1 MKRIITFLLFL
12 LAVIMAWG
20 QNQAI
25 VMSPEVATLGK
36 FGAYPVSHYTGSPD
50 IRIPLY
56 TLHTRQMEI
65 PVYLQ
70 YDASGFMPGKES
82 GKVGHDWTLFAGGA
96 ITRIV
101 NGVPDEFKCDGA
113 IFNMYGH
120 WYGLENDVDFN
131 NDSILH
137 LDQMDQIGFCETT
150 PDLFSFNFLGHCG
163 RFMID
168 HEGTAQVTGEGNYKV
183 NLDGFSI
190 QQVGGCTEES
200 TIVLTDGYGTRY
212 TFGGTRDALELSL
225 LPIINNTTGGNMPTT
240 IKNGVITSFY
250 LTKVETLSGEVV
262 CFNYLSDGFNAFS
275 GYSDHPSV
283 QKNCYYADACGS
295 FYGETNTENA
305 TNGIALET
313 TDALTKTVYLESIV
327 APSGTIRFNYKER
340 EQAFMQGPGGWNDS
354 IPLRLNDI
362 EVLTPSD
369 EHVKGIRLF
378 QSFVEAKENSFGKN
392 QKSQRMFLDSL
403 YIGREKYTLDY
414 SDRAQLPR
422 PETRGIDLRGFY
434 NGNDNNG
441 SLLPLNY
448 NGLDNV
454 NFSHRQPS
462 YTHASKAMLKK
473 ITYPTGGSTEFTY
486 ENHTYG
492 LAIRKHYG
500 SWHPLN
506 YFQNGTVGGLRIQ
519 KIEHSNG
526 EVKEY
531 EYKTV
536 HPDDGETVISSGV
549 FNDIKTYAFY
559 DSFENIGY
567 GITDLYLAEANGI
580 VHCSS
585 YAESEIVYSK
595 VTERI
600 GKEEG
605 YTVYE
610 YSTYED
616 APDLPFLGT
625 DTYAFTNE
633 ENLTDRTRYQLY
645 CMLSYTSQWPERG
658 KLKKQSEYKEE
669 GTLLRETL
677 YTYNTDGTRTQ
688 QAIYSAGIR
697 FLISGTYGITNS
709 VAYYYYPNWLT
720 RKEVYE
726 YVSPVNCAVTTTEY
740 AYNGSNKL
748 VNRVCI
754 TNSDGVEHRT
764 EYKYPVDN
772 KTVYGDMVNN
782 SFVVSPVIEE
792 KRFVNDV
799 LAVTKTN
806 GYQKYHGKFYALAY
820 INQAMGSGMACRQLT
835 VHSYDER
842 GNLLSQTEAG
852 KPTESYLW
860 GYNYQYPVASF
871 ANATLEEVAG
881 AIGSRRTAMAASL
894 TLSESDWNTLT
905 SLAASLPDADV
916 TCYRYKPLVGMTQ
929 MHEANKLD
937 TYYSYDSF
945 GRLIAKAV
953 VSPAE
958 EVMTA
963 AYHTVNKASSLTV
976 DWRSSASSYNQG
988 EQTFRV
994 NIKGGSW
1001 VNGYAWTLKSATG
1014 NTLGTGT
1021 EESFSYIFT
1030 SQGNYTLTCTVT
1042 DKVTQETKTLTRS
1055 FSISGYTIEF
1065 TGVSTTADY
1074 DLGNASTTATIV
1086 CQTATTLNFMLDYMV
1101 PPTVSDTYYEC
1112 IVGSYSTTGS
1122 GRNSKEFTVTLP
1134 AGTHRVELNV
1144 YSVISEAN
1152 VDLTITGV
1160 ETSGNVVGS
1169 NNYLN
1174 VYF

>member
-1 MKRIITFLLFL
+1 MKRITTFLLFL
-12 LAVIMAWG
+12 LAVMMAWG

-36 FGAYPVSHYTGSPD
+36 FGTYPVSHYTGSPD

-101 NGVPDEFKCDGA
+101 NGVPDEFKCHDA
-113 IFNMYGH
+113 IYKMYGH
-120 WYGLENDVDFN
+120 WYGLENKVDFN
-131 NDSILH
+131 NDSILR
-137 LDQMDQIGFCETT
+137 LEQMDKEGFCETT

-168 HEGTAQVTGEGNYKV
+168 HEGHAQVAGEGNYKID
-183 NLDGFSI
+183 LRGFKT
-190 QQVGGCTEES
+190 QKVGEITVVS
-200 TIVLTDGYGTRY
+200 TIVITDGNGTRY
-212 TFGGTRDALELSL
+212 TFGGSREALELSL
-225 LPIINNTTGGNMPTT
+225 VPIINNTTGGNMPAN
-240 IKNGVITSFY
+240 IANGVITSFY

-262 CFNYLSDGFNAFS
+262 QFNYLSDGFNVYS
-275 GYSDHPSV
+275 GYSDHPSIL
-283 QKNCYYADACGS
+283 KNCYYADACGS
-295 FYGETNTENA
+295 FYGKYNTENA
-305 TNGIALET
+305 TNGIAEKT

-327 APSGTIRFNYKER
+327 APSGIVHFHYKER
-340 EQAFMQGPGGWNDS
+340 EQAFMQGPEGWNDS

-362 EVLTPSD
+362 EVLTPSG
-369 EHVKGIRLF
+369 EHVKSIRLF

-403 YIGREKYTLDY
+403 YIGQDKYTLKY
-414 SDRAQLPR
+414 NERANLPR

-434 NGNDNNG
+434 NGNDNND
-441 SLLPLNY
+441 SLLPRNY
-448 NGLDNV
+448 YGLDSL
-454 NFSHRQPS
+454 NFDHRRPS
-462 YTHASKAMLKK
+462 YTHALKAMLNK
-473 ITYPTGGSTEFTY
+473 ITYPTGGSTSFCY

-492 LAIRKHYG
+492 LAIRKHFGNWY
-500 SWHPLN
+500 PLN
-506 YFQNGTVGGLRIQ
+506 YILNGQVGGLRIR

-531 EYKTV
+531 EYSTV
-536 HPDDGETVISSGV
+536 HPENGETIISSGV
-549 FNDIKTYAFY
+549 FSDIKTYALLDTFT
-559 DSFENIGY
+559 NIGSN
-567 GITDLYLAEANGI
+567 ITDLYIAEANGI

-600 GKEEG
+600 GRGQG

-610 YSTYED
+610 YTTYVD
-616 APDLPFLGT
+616 APDLPVLGGNT
-625 DTYAFTNE
+625 FKFSNAE
-633 ENLTDRTRYQLY
+633 ALTDEDKYLLY
-645 CMLSYTSQWPERG
+645 YMLSYTSQWPERG
-658 KLKKQSEYKEE
+658 KLKKQGEYKED

-677 YTYNTDGTRTQ
+677 YTYNTDTARTQ
-688 QAIYSAGIR
+688 QAIYSAGTR
-697 FLISGTYGITNS
+697 YSISGIYSIANS

-720 RKEVYE
+720 RKEVHE
-726 YVSPVNCAVTTTEY
+726 YVSPVNYAVTTTEY
-740 AYNGSNKL
+740 AYNGSNKQ
-748 VNRVCI
+748 VNRVCV

-764 EYKYPVDN
+764 EYKYPVDD
-772 KTVYGDMVNN
+772 KTVYQDMVDT
-782 SFVVSPVIEE
+782 FVVSPVIEE

-799 LAVTKTN
+799 LAVTKTTC
-806 GYQKYHGKFYALAY
+806 YQKYHGRFYAPAY

-835 VHSYDER
+835 VHGYDER
-842 GNLLSQTEAG
+842 GNLLSRTETG

-860 GYNYQYPVASF
+860 GYNYQYPVASL
-871 ANATLEEVAG
+871 ANATLEEVAVVL
-881 AIGSRRTAMAASL
+881 GSRRTAIATSL
-894 TLSESDWNTLT
+894 TLSDSDWSTLT
-905 SLAASLPDADV
+905 SLADSLSNADV
-916 TCYRYKPLVGMTQ
+916 TCYRYKPLVGMTR
-929 MHEANKLD
+929 MYEANKLD

-945 GRLIAKAV
+945 GRLTAKAV
-953 VSPAE
+953 ASPTE

-963 AYHTVNKASSLTV
+963 AYHTVGKASSLTV
-976 DWRSSASSYNQG
+976 DWSSSVSSYNQG
-988 EQTFRV
+988 EQIFRV
-994 NIKGGSW
+994 NITGGSL
-1001 VNGYAWTLKSATG
+1001 VNGYAWTLKNATG
-1014 NTLGTGT
+1014 NTLETGTG
-1021 EESFSYIFT
+1021 ESFSYTFT

-1042 DKVTQETKTLTRS
+1042 DKVTQETETLTHA
-1055 FSISGYTIEF
+1055 FFVNGFAVEF
-1065 TGVSTTADY
+1065 TDVSTTADY
-1074 DLGNASTTATIV
+1074 DQGNASTTATIV
-1086 CQTATTLNFMLDYMV
+1086 CQTATTLTFRLDYDV
-1101 PPTVSDTYYEC
+1101 PPTISDTYYEC

-1122 GRNSKEFTVTLP
+1122 GRDSKEFTVTLP
-1134 AGTHRVELNV
+1134 AGTHQVELNV

-1174 VYF
+1174 VYL

>member
-1 MKRIITFLLFL
+1 MKRITTFFLFL
-12 LAVIMAWG
+12 LSVITVWG
-20 QNQAI
+20 QNTI

-36 FGAYPVSHYTGSPD
+36 YGSYPVSHYTGSPD

-56 TLHTRQMEI
+56 TLRTRQIEI
-65 PVYLQ
+65 PIYLQ

-96 ITRIV
+96 ITRTV

-168 HEGTAQVTGEGNYKV
+168 HEGNAQVTGEGNYKV

-500 SWHPLN
+500 SWYPLD
-506 YFQNGTVGGLRIQ
+506 YIQNGMVGGLRIR

-531 EYKTV
+531 EYTTI
-536 HPDDGETVISSGV
+536 HPDDGETIISSGV

-559 DSFENIGY
+559 DSFDNIGS

-585 YAESEIVYSK
+585 YAESEIVYSR
-595 VTERI
+595 VIERI
-600 GKEEG
+600 GNEEG

-610 YSTYED
+610 YTTYKD
-616 APDLPFLGT
+616 APDLPVLENGT
-625 DTYAFTNE
+625 YTFTSKK
-633 ENLTDRTRYQLY
+633 NLTDRIRYLLFS
-645 CMLSYTSQWPERG
+645 MLSYTSQWPERG
-658 KLKKQSEYKEE
+658 KLQKQSEYKED
-669 GTLLRETL
+669 GTLLKETL
-677 YTYNTDGTRTQ
+677 YTYNTDTNRTQ
-688 QAIYSAGIR
+688 QAIYSAGKR
-697 FLISGTYGITNS
+697 FSISGVYEVTNS
-709 VAYYYYPNWLT
+709 IAYYYYPNWLT

-726 YVSPVNCAVTTTEY
+726 YVSPVNFAVTTTEY
-740 AYNGSNKL
+740 AYNGSNKQ
-748 VNRVCI
+748 VSSVR
-754 TNSDGVEHRT
+754 TYNSDGVEHRT

-772 KTVYGDMVNN
+772 EAVYGDMMNT
-782 SFVVSPVIEE
+782 FMVSPVIEE

-799 LAVTKTN
+799 LAETKTN

-835 VHSYDER
+835 VHGYDER

-860 GYNYQYPVASF
+860 GYNYQYPVAYLT
-871 ANATLEEVAG
+871 NASTNEIAG
-881 AIGSRRTAMAASL
+881 VLNNSRRTAIATAP
-894 TLSESDWNTLT
+894 TLSDSDWNTLA

-916 TCYRYKPLVGMTQ
+916 TCFRYSPLTGMTQ
-929 MHEANKLD
+929 MREANGLN
-937 TYYSYDSF
+937 TYYNYDLF
-945 GRLIAKAV
+945 GRLTAKALG
-953 VSPAE
+953 SPTE
-958 EVMTA
+958 QVMTA
-963 AYHTVNKASSLTV
+963 TYHTVNVASPMLV
-976 DWRSSASSYNQG
+976 GWNDSASSFDQG
-988 EQTFRV
+988 TRNFGV
-994 NIKGGSW
+994 GITGGSK
-1001 VNGYAWTLKSATG
+1001 VNGYAWTLKNSMG
-1014 NTLGTGT
+1014 NVLGTGT
-1021 EESFSYIFT
+1021 GENFSHNFT
-1030 SQGNYTLTCTVT
+1030 SQGNYTLACLVT

-1065 TGVSTTADY
+1065 TNVSTTADY
-1074 DLGNASTTATIV
+1074 DQGNASTTATIV
-1086 CQTATTLNFMLDYMV
+1086 CQTATTLNFRLDYEV
-1101 PPTVSDTYYEC
+1101 PPTISSTYYEC

-1122 GRNSKEFTVTLP
+1122 GRDSKEFTVTLP